1 MAIENILSSVQA
13 AFKNQDGTAVFDR
26 ANFNKV
32 FDASEAKAN
41 ELGVGVSMCLMDAAG
56 NPLMQYHMT
65 NANLVSIQLAP
76 KKAWSALA
84 MKQPTKEVS
93 AQIQPGA
100 PLYEMETMLDGK
112 LVSFAGGIPLIVNQ
126 QIIGALGISGGA
138 VEEDQ
143 AICEAGVHQF
153 LEGIK

>member
-1 MAIENILSSVQA
+1 MAVENILSSVQA
-13 AFKNQDGTAVFDR
+13 AFKNKDGSGAFTR
-26 ANFNKV
+26 ANFQKV
-32 FDASEAKAN
+32 FDACENKAN
-41 ELGVGVSMCLMDAAG
+41 ELGVGVSMCFMDAAG

-65 NANLVSIQLAP
+65 NANLVSITLAP

-93 AQIQPGA
+93 DQIQPGA

-112 LVSFAGGIPLIVNQ
+112 LVSFAGGIPLIVND
-126 QIIGALGISGGA
+126 QIIGALGCSGGA

-143 AICEAGVHQF
+143 AICEAGVKQF
-153 LEGIK
+153 LEGIN

>member
-1 MAIENILSSVQA
+1 MAVENILSSVQA
-13 AFKNQDGTAVFDR
+13 AFKKQDGSALFSR
-26 ANFNKV
+26 ENFQHA
-32 FDASEAKAN
+32 FDAVEAKAN
-41 ELGVGVSMCLMDAAG
+41 EQHVGVSMCIMDAAG

-65 NANLVSIQLAP
+65 NANLVSIELAP

-84 MKQPTKEVS
+84 MKQPTKDVS
-93 AQIQPGA
+93 DQIQPGA

-112 LVSFAGGIPLIVNQ
+112 LVSFAGGLPLIVND
-126 QIIGALGISGGA
+126 QIIGAFGVSGGA

-143 AICEAGVHQF
+143 ACCEAGVKQF